1 VASAVLHNG
10 STIGIL
16 LNALAGV
23 SRAPGVRGQPRARI
37 NRLKEAEAPQLPAQ

>member
-10 STIGIL
+10 TTIGIL

-23 SRAPGVRGQPRARI
+23 SQAPGIGAQARARVEQ
-37 NRLKEAEAPQLPAQ
+37 LKEVVGG